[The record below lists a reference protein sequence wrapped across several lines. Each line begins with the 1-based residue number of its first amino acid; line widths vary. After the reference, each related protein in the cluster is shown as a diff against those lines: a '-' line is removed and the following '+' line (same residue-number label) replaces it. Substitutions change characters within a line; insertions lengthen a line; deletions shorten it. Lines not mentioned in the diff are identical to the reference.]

1 MDAIMPLYRYKSFT
15 RSGKQVVGTID
26 APTAH
31 SAKELLQG
39 QGLMP
44 VEVHLASTTG
54 GGFLGQFFAP
64 KVEEKTV
71 FIFTKQLSVLLRSGV
86 PLVDA
91 LELLTEQFEQ
101 PFQGMLMAVKEGV
114 KSGESLATQLAA
126 HPTAFSN
133 IYIQLVKAGEASG
146 KLDSILIRLL
156 DYMQRASETRKK
168 IKKAMSKP
176 IMMLGVVGAVVGLML
191 GIVVPR
197 MSDMFT
203 KSGMELPAPT
213 QILLMLSN
221 FVTGHYLLLIGGI
234 VGSIVMFSRW
244 KATVSGQRILDELV
258 LKIPLLSY
266 FAKTKAVV
274 QFSQTLGMLMES
286 GVNLAEALDIVSNIV
301 ENKVL
306 TQKLQ
311 EARDNIIKEG
321 KIARYLAATGLFP
334 KMASYM
340 ISTGEESGKLAEML
354 LTVGRDYDTELA
366 ELTDS
371 LTAKI
376 DPIMTMVVG
385 GIVMFIVAAIFL
397 PMMQMGDISGV

>member
-1 MDAIMPLYRYKSFT
+1 MPLYKYKSFT
-15 RSGKQVVGTID
+15 RSGKQVTGTID
-26 APTAH
+26 AP
-31 SAKELLQG
+31 SPQGAKDVLQG

-44 VEVHLASTTG
+44 VDVQLAAASA
-54 GGFLGQFFAP
+54 GGFFAQLFAP
-64 KVEEKTV
+64 KVDEKTV

-91 LELLTEQFEQ
+91 LDLLTEQFEQ
-101 PFQGMLMAVKEGV
+101 PFQGILSTVKEGV
-114 KSGESLATQLAA
+114 KSGEPLAAQLAA
-126 HPTAFSN
+126 HPSAFSN

-146 KLDSILIRLL
+146 KLDVILVRLL
-156 DYMQRASETRKK
+156 EYMERASETNKK

-176 IMMLGVVGAVVGLML
+176 LMMLGVVGAVVGLML
-191 GIVVPR
+191 GFVVPR

-203 KSGMELPAPT
+203 KTGKALPGPT
-213 QILLMLSN
+213 QLLMTLSN
-221 FVTGHYLLLIGGI
+221 FVTGHYLLLIGGVVGFI
-234 VGSIVMFSRW
+234 VLFQKWKSSPSGSRTM
-244 KATVSGQRILDELV
+244 DELI
-258 LKIPLLSY
+258 LKAPLLSY

-286 GVNLAEALDIVSNIV
+286 GVNLSEALDIVSNIV

-366 ELTDS
+366 EITES

-376 DPIMTMVVG
+376 DPLMTMVVG

-397 PMMQMGDISGV
+397 PMMQMGDVSGV

>member
-1 MDAIMPLYRYKSFT
+1 MPLYKYKSFT
-15 RSGKQVVGTID
+15 RSGKQVTGTID
-26 APTAH
+26 AP
-31 SAKELLQG
+31 SPQGAKDMLQG

-44 VEVHLASTTG
+44 VEVQLASSAG
-54 GGFLGQFFAP
+54 GSFLSRLFAP

-71 FIFTKQLSVLLRSGV
+71 FAFTKQMSVLLRSGV
-86 PLVDA
+86 PLVDS
-91 LELLTEQFEQ
+91 LEMLTEQFDQ
-101 PFQGMLMAVKEGV
+101 PFQGILMSVTEGV
-114 KSGESLATQLAA
+114 KSGEPLASQLAA

-146 KLDSILIRLL
+146 KLDVILMRLL
-156 DYMQRASETRKK
+156 EYMQRSSETQKK
-168 IKKAMSKP
+168 VKKAVSKP

-191 GIVVPR
+191 GFVVPR
-197 MSDMFT
+197 MSAMFAKT
-203 KSGMELPAPT
+203 GKELPGPT
-213 QILLMLSN
+213 QLLMTLSGFLTN
-221 FVTGHYLLLIGGI
+221 HYMLLLGGGI
-234 VGSIVMFSRW
+234 GFFFLFSHW
-244 KATVSGQRILDELV
+244 KSTPSGIRTLDELV
-258 LKIPLLSY
+258 LKVPLFSY

-286 GVNLAEALDIVSNIV
+286 GVNLSEALDIVCNIV

-354 LTVGRDYDTELA
+354 LTVGKDYDA
-366 ELTDS
+366 ELGEITDS

-376 DPIMTMVVG
+376 DPIMTVVMG
-385 GIVMFIVAAIFL
+385 LIVLFIVAAIFL